1 MQSFRS
7 WAVVGA
13 LLGLSPLAMAAS
25 QSFSGSLSA
34 NDPVYNRTLS
44 GNPPG
49 ALSAVGTAVS
59 YDLFPFYV
67 TAAGSYTLQT
77 LAASFSPGTA
87 DDTFLALYQTS
98 FNPLAPLSN
107 AVRADDDSGAGS
119 LSMFSSVLNPGTQYY
134 MVVTS
139 FSNGAFGDYRGS
151 IDNAG
156 DTSTVIFGMVP
167 EPGTAMLMLSALG
180 LGGLI
185 ARRRQAT

>member
-1 MQSFRS
+1 MQTFRS
-7 WAVVGA
+7 WAVAGT
-13 LLGLSPLAMAAS
+13 LLGLSSMAMAAS
-25 QSFSGSLSA
+25 QPFSGTLSG

-44 GNPPG
+44 GNPPA

-77 LAASFSPGTA
+77 LSATLSPGTA

-98 FNPLAPLSN
+98 FNPLAPLTN

-139 FSNGAFGDYRGS
+139 FSNGAFGNYTGS

-156 DTSTVIFGMVP
+156 ANSTVIFGMVP
-167 EPGTAMLMLSALG
+167 EPASALMMLSALG
-180 LGGLI
+180 LGGLM
-185 ARRRQAT
+185 ARRRKAA